1 MMGPMEQ
8 LTSRTNEL
16 ASRAAELAEAAEEQ
30 RRMPPP
36 MVDAL
41 RDEGLF
47 RMLVP
52 EAVGGGE
59 APPTELIDAVETIAG
74 GDGSAAWCLAVVATS
89 GLLAAYLPEEAAR
102 EIFGSPD
109 DMACGVFAPR
119 GEATLQPGGGYRVSG
134 HWQLAS
140 GCQFCNWIM
149 GGCVVLDGE
158 EVRLLPTGRPD
169 VRLTIFPAEQV
180 EITDTWHAS
189 GLRGTGSHDF
199 GVDAVAVP
207 AERTASLITDPPREQ
222 GPLYAF
228 PPFGLLAL
236 AISAVGLG
244 MARGSIKSLCELAP
258 GQKTPGSRRSL
269 ADRDHTRAEV
279 AREEA
284 RLRAARALVD
294 EAIGEAWE
302 TAVAGDEIGIE
313 QRVAL
318 RLAATH
324 AIEGSRE
331 IIDRMYELGG
341 SSSVYDASPQ
351 QRRLRDVHVAAQHM
365 LVAAPTWELAGRHLL
380 GQEIDPSQL

>member
-1 MMGPMEQ
+1 VEQ

-16 ASRAAELAEAAEEQ
+16 AVRAAELAAAAEEQ

-36 MVDAL
+36 MVEAL
-41 RDEGLF
+41 REAGLF

-52 EAVGGGE
+52 DALGGGE
-59 APPTELIDAVETIAG
+59 APPAELIDAVETIAE

-89 GLLAAYLPEEAAR
+89 GLLAAYLPEGAAR
-102 EIFGSPD
+102 EIFGDPD

-119 GEATLQPGGGYRVSG
+119 GKATLQPGGDYLVSG

-158 EVRLLPTGRPD
+158 EVRMLPTGRPD
-169 VRLTIFPAEQV
+169 VRLAIFPAEEV
-180 EITDTWHAS
+180 EITDTWRAS

-199 GVDAVAVP
+199 GVDAVAVA
-207 AERTASLITDPPREQ
+207 AEHTASLITDPPREQ

-228 PPFGLLAL
+228 PAFGLLAL

-244 MARGSIKSLCELAP
+244 MARGSIKSLRELAP
-258 GQKTPGSRRSL
+258 GRKTPGSQRSL
-269 ADRDHTRAEV
+269 AERDHTRAEV
-279 AREEA
+279 ARAEA
-284 RLRAARALVD
+284 RLRAARALID

-302 TAVAGDEIGIE
+302 TAAAGDGIDVE

-324 AIEGSRE
+324 AMDGSRE
-331 IIDRMYELGG
+331 VIDRMYELGG
-341 SSSVYDASPQ
+341 SSSVYDTSPQ

>member
-1 MMGPMEQ
+1 MEQ

-16 ASRAAELAEAAEEQ
+16 ALQAAELAEAAEEQ
-30 RRMPPP
+30 RRMPAA

-52 EAVGGGE
+52 DALGGGE
-59 APPTELIDAVETIAG
+59 APPAELIAAVDTLAE

-89 GLLAAYLPEEAAR
+89 GLLAAYLPEDAAR
-102 EIFGSPD
+102 ELFGAPA
-109 DMACGVFAPR
+109 DMACGVFAPN
-119 GEATLQPGGGYRVSG
+119 GMATAQPDGGYAVSG

-149 GGCVVLDGE
+149 GGCVVAEGE
-158 EVRLLPTGRPD
+158 EVRMLPSGRPD
-169 VRLTIFPAEQV
+169 VRLAVFPAAEV
-180 EITDTWHAS
+180 EITDTWRAS

-199 GVDAVAVP
+199 RVEELLVP
-207 AERTASLITDPPREQ
+207 AGRSASLITDPPREA

-228 PPFGLLAL
+228 PVFGLLAL

-244 MARGSIKSLCELAP
+244 MARGSIESLRGLAP
-258 GQKTPGSRRSL
+258 GRRAPGGRRTL

-279 AREEA
+279 ARAEA
-284 RLRAARALVD
+284 KLRAARALVD
-294 EAIGEAWE
+294 EAVGRAWE
-302 TAVAGDEIGIE
+302 TAVGGDEIGIE

-318 RLAATH
+318 RLAASH
-324 AIEGSRE
+324 AMEGSRE

-341 SSSVYDASPQ
+341 SSSVYDTSPQ

-380 GQEIDPSQL
+380 GQEIDASQL